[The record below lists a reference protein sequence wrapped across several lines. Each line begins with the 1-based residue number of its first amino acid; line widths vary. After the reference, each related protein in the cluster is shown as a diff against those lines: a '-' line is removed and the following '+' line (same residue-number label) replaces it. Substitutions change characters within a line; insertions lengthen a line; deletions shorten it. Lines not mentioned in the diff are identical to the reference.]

1 MSIYDAENDKN
12 VCIYIHAGTVV
23 GRGNFNKKAE
33 REVRRAGERTT
44 TAYLAYKSPSTLPP
58 LHPTSTG
65 NKKEANDHRH
75 GCLHHKVGRPCSPLR
90 QLPARTLPSICSLI
104 NLPPF
109 SLFLSSSSS
118 YSPAP
123 APMAPLPA
131 PSPSLSSETGYRSA
145 TTSTTGTS
153 WAWRR
158 SRVTCSCCGS
168 GYGNYPLPSWT
179 VVFFQISDR
188 RNGRYAQQHP

>member
-1 MSIYDAENDKN
+1 
-12 VCIYIHAGTVV
+12 
-23 GRGNFNKKAE
+23 
-33 REVRRAGERTT
+33 
-44 TAYLAYKSPSTLPP
+44 
-58 LHPTSTG
+58 
-65 NKKEANDHRH
+65 
-75 GCLHHKVGRPCSPLR
+75 CSPLR

-168 GYGNYPLPSWT
+168 GRTTTMSSPASFLTTATFLDPSSSRLEFLFRKGKI
-179 VVFFQISDR
+179 VGSAGGLVFVLHRKD
-188 RNGRYAQQHP
+188 GALCV